1 MPSGLTKTKRRI
13 ASISSTQKI
22 TKAMEM
28 VATVKLKRFRTSF
41 EQGELYR
48 KELAH
53 ILGEAFFRDEESM
66 SHYAAENQQ
75 AEGKLVILITSNLW
89 LCAGYNNNLYSYV
102 KEVFDPSKDTLAI
115 IGQKGI
121 AHFEREGN
129 IPHLL
134 QDFAGLDL
142 SLDSRLIRHA
152 VDAVKTEFNSGKYRR
167 IEVVYTRYVN
177 SLKFLPATAT
187 LLPVE
192 IPLAPDPSEEYCP
205 PLFEPSP
212 RVMIHD
218 LLSLYLATEI
228 RGFLIESQLSEQA
241 SRRSAMESANDNAD
255 ELLAKLRIEYNKA
268 RQAAITQEITEV
280 VNGASAQ

>member
-28 VATVKLKRFRTSF
+28 VATVKLKRFRTAY
-41 EQGELYR
+41 EQGEYYR
-48 KELAH
+48 RELAH
-53 ILGEAFFRDEESM
+53 ILGEAFLRDEESK
-66 SHYAAENQQ
+66 SHYASEN
-75 AEGKLVILITSNLW
+75 ASAPGKLVILITSNLG
-89 LCAGYNNNLYSYV
+89 LCAGYNNNLYSYL
-102 KEVFDPSKDTLAI
+102 KEVFDPRVDSLAI

-121 AHFEREGN
+121 SHYEREGGFSN
-129 IPHLL
+129 MIT
-134 QDFAGLDL
+134 DFAGLDL
-142 SLDSRLIRHA
+142 SLDARLIRHA
-152 VDAVKTEFNSGKYRR
+152 VDEVKNEFNSGKYRR

-177 SLKFLPATAT
+177 SLKFVPTSAT

-192 IPLAPDPSEEYCP
+192 IDVETDPSEEYCP
-205 PLFEPSP
+205 PLFEPAP
-212 RVMIHD
+212 RAMIHD

-228 RGFLIESQLSEQA
+228 RGFLVEAQLSEQA

-255 ELLAKLRIEYNKA
+255 ELLEKLKIEYNKA
-268 RQAAITQEITEV
+268 RQASITQEITEV